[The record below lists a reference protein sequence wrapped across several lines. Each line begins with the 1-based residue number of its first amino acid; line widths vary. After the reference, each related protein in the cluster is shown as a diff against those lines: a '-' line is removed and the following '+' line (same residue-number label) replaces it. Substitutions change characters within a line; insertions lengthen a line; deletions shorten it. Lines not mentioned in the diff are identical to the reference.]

1 MTGMR
6 KLKQFT
12 LGLLC
17 TGSLLIARDYG
28 PAIGTRM
35 SAFELQDQDGKAR
48 SLQSLLGPK
57 GAVILFYRSAD
68 W

>member
-1 MTGMR
+1 MR
-6 KLKQFT
+6 P
-12 LGLLC
+12 LLLLLAC
-17 TGSLLIARDYG
+17 SSLLASEYG
-28 PAIGTRM
+28 PPAGSKM
-35 SAFELQDQDGKAR
+35 PGFKLEDQDGKTW